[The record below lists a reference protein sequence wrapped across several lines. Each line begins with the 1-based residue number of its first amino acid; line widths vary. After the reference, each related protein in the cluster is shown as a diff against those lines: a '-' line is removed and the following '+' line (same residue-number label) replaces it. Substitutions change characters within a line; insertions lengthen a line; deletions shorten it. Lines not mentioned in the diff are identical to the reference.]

1 MHIQFKKL
9 NESAKVPTRGS
20 EKAAGYDIYACIA
33 TPDKTITIMPH
44 TCQIIGTGFALE
56 APEGTFAAVFP
67 RSGLSTKY
75 GLRLANCVGV
85 CDEDYRGEYMIA
97 MYNDSDI
104 PHLIRDGE
112 RIAQLIFIPYV
123 AVEFEEVP
131 ELTDSFR
138 GVGGFGSTGI
148 D

>member
-1 MHIQFKKL
+1 MHIQFKRL
-9 NESAKVPTRGS
+9 CDTAKVPVRGS
-20 EKAAGYDIYACIA
+20 EKAAGYDICACIRNDSKQIVI
-33 TPDKTITIMPH
+33 PSY
-44 TCQIIGTGFALE
+44 TCQIIGTGLAIE
-56 APEGTFAAVFP
+56 APEGTFAALFP

-85 CDEDYRGEYMIA
+85 VDEDYRGEYMIA
-97 MYNDSDI
+97 MYNDSTESQVI
-104 PHLIRDGE
+104 KDGE
-112 RIAQLIFIPYV
+112 RIAQIVFIPYV
-123 AVEFEEVP
+123 SVDFEEVP